1 MHFKMNILYSIIVFS
16 IFYVIIIWI
25 ANNVIITELLYFSS
39 LENILSINKIEEL
52 ILFNKKN
59 EWLSYIFYP
68 IINIIK
74 YSLVSIVILIGIKL
88 FEIDITFKDCFKI
101 VLMADLIPLVASI
114 TKVLYF
120 YIYPPSNLNIL
131 QNFNPLGVTGLLK
144 NDMIPKYLLYP
155 IQQINLFEAVYWLL
169 LAYGIKTLGN
179 INFNKAIQITSL
191 SYGVGLTI
199 WCIFIVFLQLQFS

>member
-1 MHFKMNILYSIIVFS
+1 MVKTKIIFSILIYSICYCLILW
-16 IFYVIIIWI
+16 IF
-25 ANNVIITELLYFSS
+25 NNIIITESLYLSS
-39 LENILSINKIEEL
+39 LGNILSINRIEEL

-59 EWLSYIFYP
+59 EWLSYIFFP
-68 IINIIK
+68 IINIVK
-74 YSLVSIVILIGIKL
+74 YSLLSIVILIGIKL

-101 VLMADLIPLVASI
+101 VLMADLIPLVESV

-120 YIYPPSNLNIL
+120 YIYPPSNFNVL
-131 QNFNPLGVTGLLK
+131 QNFNPLGVTGLLN
-144 NDMIPKYLLYP
+144 NDMIPQYLLYP
-155 IQQINLFEAVYWLL
+155 IQKINLFEAFYWLL

-199 WCIFIVFLQLQFS
+199 WCILIVFLQLQFS